1 VDQVVGGTPMIPMT
15 SMQAKLGHV
24 SKPNSRSDLDVLFH
38 KFNFKD
44 DEEARIVDLQ
54 E

>member
-1 VDQVVGGTPMIPMT
+1 MIPMT

-24 SKPNSRSDLDVLFH
+24 SKPGSKSDLDVLFQ

-44 DEEARIVDLQ
+44 DEEVGTIDLQ